1 MTLELVPAR
10 GVGEDDTRSRCLDPP
25 PPPRPLGDEVL
36 FFRFDIALLDGE
48 IGGLLEVIKA
58 DAVEDMLD
66 NFVSSIGTLG
76 DNDGTRIGGI
86 TASEVDVN
94 NCDPLP
100 PPPPSDS
107 EMDTGERVDSGALA
121 STVGFEVTSSE
132 TFVEVEAE
140 AGAEGGGGGG
150 GGEVVPIRPPPI
162 ALNADD
168 QGKGIDEIAVV
179 VVVVDVAAFVEDDIG
194 GKATVD
200 VGTCAIGETSAS
212 IAAFAAATVAC

>member
-1 MTLELVPAR
+1 LIGPLMTLELVPAR

-86 TASEVDVN
+86 TASEVDAN

-121 STVGFEVTSSE
+121 STVGFVVTSSE
-132 TFVEVEAE
+132 TFVEVEAGAEAEAEAEAE

-179 VVVVDVAAFVEDDIG
+179 VDDDVAAFVEDDIG
-194 GKATVD
+194 GKATV
-200 VGTCAIGETSAS
+200 GRRNLRYR
-212 IAAFAAATVAC
+212 